1 MRLEIIVAND
11 FPFRNFCTFAL
22 KKDMKCIQDI
32 YEAIEN
38 GGFAVSTL
46 QLIDE
51 FVNDIENGSTDL
63 PRFNQQ
69 EHSGLCKAGSAL
81 IGASVIASYAA
92 GSLTAGGHAGS
103 GQNVPS
109 SWEIDELQEKL
120 IEQWAKASRLWVEDS
135 DDIIRNGFGPMI
147 AQGAETKV
155 YYRGGSPAVL
165 KERASI
171 YSTTQKALDAI
182 ALHNYL
188 FPETAMHVIYRIHS
202 RF

>member
-1 MRLEIIVAND
+1 MIRLEIFVAND
-11 FPFRNFCTFAL
+11 FPFRNFCIFAH

-38 GGFAVSTL
+38 GGFTASTL

-81 IGASVIASYAA
+81 IGASVVASYAA

-103 GQNVPS
+103 GQNVPN
-109 SWEIDELQEKL
+109 SWEIGHAPRQ
-120 IEQWAKASRLWVEDS
+120 RVH
-135 DDIIRNGFGPMI
+135 R
-147 AQGAETKV
+147 
-155 YYRGGSPAVL
+155 
-165 KERASI
+165 
-171 YSTTQKALDAI
+171 
-182 ALHNYL
+182 
-188 FPETAMHVIYRIHS
+188 
-202 RF
+202 